1 MSSCFEPRGG
11 GSVRGPPPPPTVYG
25 ARSTVLD
32 IEDRLGER
40 IQADSG
46 EEGGHDP
53 AVVRVGD
60 VFQGAVPDL
69 WERL

>member
-1 MSSCFEPRGG
+1 M
-11 GSVRGPPPPPTVYG
+11 
-25 ARSTVLD
+25 LD

-69 WERL
+69 RERL